1 MSNPRPAPRDPGL
14 APEVQ
19 EIPIGVRRAA
29 SWSWRLLI
37 IVAAGALLLW
47 GLSQITTIVIP
58 VLIAILLAAL
68 LTPVVKIL
76 TRYTFLGRAAAS
88 GIALLGL
95 LLVIAGMFTLAGRQL
110 IAQWADI
117 QTRAV
122 QGFQALL
129 DWVQSTFQIDT
140 PMINTALDEGLEQLQ
155 QYSGQL
161 VSGAVTTAAALGNIG
176 TGLVVALFTLF
187 FVLSGGAG
195 IWRWTVGLLPPAA
208 RVPTHEAFRRG
219 WKALSAYVRTQVLV
233 AAVDATGI
241 AIGMVALSLG
251 SYAVPIWLLV
261 FLFSFVPLV
270 GAIASGAIAVL
281 LVLVLNGWVGA
292 LIMLVIVI
300 AVQQIEGNVLQPFI
314 MGKAVEI
321 HPLGV
326 FLGVATGAMIA
337 GIPGALFA
345 IPLIAFVNATL
356 LHVVGRDPSPELG
369 HDSASAEHFAA
380 LGRGTP
386 AHEGADDARGADGD
400 GSGTDQGDGRDTPA
414 DLAMLATV
422 PAGEARAASAE
433 SAGPA
438 ASDPSGAAAQSP
450 AAESSAEDLPEAA
463 GGPTADEAPSTGGAP
478 STDEAPTGGEAPRA
492 EEPPSAE
499 ESAPRRPEEGGRD

>member
-1 MSNPRPAPRDPGL
+1 MSNPRPAPGDSGL

-29 SWSWRLLI
+29 SWSWRLLV

-47 GLSQITTIVIP
+47 GLTQVTTIVIP

-68 LTPVVKIL
+68 LQPVVKIL
-76 TRYTFLGRAAAS
+76 TRYTFLGRAASS

-110 IAQWADI
+110 IAQWHDI
-117 QTRAV
+117 QSRAV

-129 DWVQSTFQIDT
+129 EWVQSTFQIDT
-140 PMINTALDEGLEQLQ
+140 PMINSALDEGLEQLQ

-161 VSGAVTTAAALGNIG
+161 VSGAVTTATALGNIG

-251 SYAVPIWLLV
+251 SYTVPIWLLV
-261 FLFSFVPLV
+261 FLFSFIPLV

-292 LIMLVIVI
+292 LIMLGIVL

-326 FLGVATGAMIA
+326 FLGVAAGAMIA
-337 GIPGALFA
+337 GVPGALFA

-356 LHVVGRDPSPELG
+356 LYVVGRDPSPDLG
-369 HDSASAEHFAA
+369 HDKAGAEHFAA
-380 LGRGTP
+380 LGSGVP
-386 AHEGADDARGADGD
+386 AHQLAEIGADSEAQRASADEGAA
-400 GSGTDQGDGRDTPA
+400 A
-414 DLAMLATV
+414 DLAMLGTV
-422 PAGEARAASAE
+422 PAAERRAATEGGATPAGTGAHAAE
-433 SAGPA
+433 GTVAQDA
-438 ASDPSGAAAQSP
+438 GAAGAHP
-450 AAESSAEDLPEAA
+450 AGAP
-463 GGPTADEAPSTGGAP
+463 GTTASRAP
-478 STDEAPTGGEAPRA
+478 STDRVDGASTEQ
-492 EEPPSAE
+492 
-499 ESAPRRPEEGGRD
+499 SAPRHRAEDERD

>member
-1 MSNPRPAPRDPGL
+1 MSNPRPAPGDPGL

-29 SWSWRLLI
+29 SWSWRLLV

-47 GLSQITTIVIP
+47 GLTQVTTIVIP

-68 LTPVVKIL
+68 LQPVVKIL
-76 TRYTFLGRAAAS
+76 TRYTFLGRAASS

-110 IAQWADI
+110 IAQWDDI
-117 QTRAV
+117 QSRAV

-129 DWVQSTFQIDT
+129 DWVQSTFQIDA
-140 PMINTALDEGLEQLQ
+140 PMIDSALQEGLEQLQ

-176 TGLVVALFTLF
+176 TGIVVALFTLF
-187 FVLSGGAG
+187 FMLSGGAG
-195 IWRWTVGLLPPAA
+195 IWRWAVGLMPPAA

-261 FLFSFVPLV
+261 FLFSFIPLV

-292 LIMLVIVI
+292 LIMLAIVL
-300 AVQQIEGNVLQPFI
+300 AVQQLEGNVLQPFI

-326 FLGVATGAMIA
+326 FLGVALGAMIA

-356 LHVVGRDPSPELG
+356 LYVVGRDPSPELG
-369 HDSASAEHFAA
+369 HDRASAEHFAA
-380 LGRGTP
+380 LGAGVP
-386 AHEGADDARGADGD
+386 AHQLAEASSDSEAQRASADED
-400 GSGTDQGDGRDTPA
+400 SSA
-414 DLAMLATV
+414 DLAMLGTV
-422 PAGEARAASAE
+422 PAAERRSATEGGATPTGTGGHAADGTNAHDAGAADAHDTGGVGSRAADAT
-433 SAGPA
+433 GT
-438 ASDPSGAAAQSP
+438 ASP
-450 AAESSAEDLPEAA
+450 
-463 GGPTADEAPSTGGAP
+463 EAPSTDQVDGASAEP
-478 STDEAPTGGEAPRA
+478 PAPRHRA
-492 EEPPSAE
+492 EGE
-499 ESAPRRPEEGGRD
+499 RD

>member
-1 MSNPRPAPRDPGL
+1 MSTSRPAPGAPGL
-14 APEVQ
+14 AQEVR

-29 SWSWRLLI
+29 SWSWRLLL

-47 GLSQITTIVIP
+47 GLVQITTIVIP
-58 VLIAILLAAL
+58 LFIAVLLASL
-68 LTPVVKIL
+68 LTPVVKVIV
-76 TRYTFLGRAAAS
+76 RYTPLGRGAAS

-110 IAQWADI
+110 IAQWDDI
-117 QTRAV
+117 QGRAV

-140 PMINTALDEGLEQLQ
+140 PMIDSALEEGLEQLQ

-161 VSGAVTTAAALGNIG
+161 VSGAVTTATALGNIG
-176 TGLVVALFTLF
+176 TGLVVALFSLF
-187 FVLSGGAG
+187 FLLAGGSG
-195 IWRWTVGLLPPAA
+195 IWRWVVGLLPPAA

-219 WKALSAYVRTQVLV
+219 WKALSAYMRTQILV

-261 FLFSFVPLV
+261 FLFSFIPLV
-270 GAIASGAIAVL
+270 GAIVSGAIAVL

-292 LIMLVIVI
+292 VIMLVIVL
-300 AVQQIEGNVLQPFI
+300 AVQQLEGNVLQPFL

-326 FLGVATGAMIA
+326 FLGVAAGAMIA

-356 LHVVGRDPSPELG
+356 LYVVGRDPSPDLG
-369 HDSASAEHFAA
+369 HDRASAEHFAA
-380 LGRGTP
+380 LTRGTP
-386 AHEGADDARGADGD
+386 ARESVGAQGAAPDAADTAADDDG
-400 GSGTDQGDGRDTPA
+400 P
-414 DLAMLATV
+414 V
-422 PAGEARAASAE
+422 PSAA
-433 SAGPA
+433 
-438 ASDPSGAAAQSP
+438 GAAA
-450 AAESSAEDLPEAA
+450 
-463 GGPTADEAPSTGGAP
+463 GGDPAPSVEEPVPSVEEPAP
-478 STDEAPTGGEAPRA
+478 SVEETAPR
-492 EEPPSAE
+492 
-499 ESAPRRPEEGGRD
+499 PREDEQRD

>member
-1 MSNPRPAPRDPGL
+1 MSNPRPAPGDPGL

-29 SWSWRLLI
+29 SWSWRLLV

-47 GLSQITTIVIP
+47 GLTQVTTIVIP

-68 LTPVVKIL
+68 LQPVVKIL

-110 IAQWADI
+110 IAQWDDI
-117 QTRAV
+117 QSRAV

-129 DWVQSTFQIDT
+129 EWVQSTFQIDN
-140 PMINTALDEGLEQLQ
+140 PMIDSALQEGLEQLQ

-187 FVLSGGAG
+187 FVLHGGAG
-195 IWRWTVGLLPPAA
+195 IWRWAVGLMPPAA

-261 FLFSFVPLV
+261 FLFSFIPLV

-292 LIMLVIVI
+292 LIMLAVVL
-300 AVQQIEGNVLQPFI
+300 AVQQLEGNVLQPFL

-326 FLGVATGAMIA
+326 FLGVALGAMIA

-356 LHVVGRDPSPELG
+356 LYVVGRDPSPELG
-369 HDSASAEHFAA
+369 HDKAGAEHFAA
-380 LGRGTP
+380 LGAGVP
-386 AHEGADDARGADGD
+386 AHQLAEASSDSEAQRTSADEGAA
-400 GSGTDQGDGRDTPA
+400 A
-414 DLAMLATV
+414 DLAMLGTV
-422 PAGEARAASAE
+422 PAAERRSATEDGAS
-433 SAGPA
+433 
-438 ASDPSGAAAQSP
+438 
-450 AAESSAEDLPEAA
+450 
-463 GGPTADEAPSTGGAP
+463 PTGTGGHAADADAAHATDSSDADATYTYGAEATQARSAREP
-478 STDEAPTGGEAPRA
+478 STDKVDGTSAEQPAPRHRA
-492 EEPPSAE
+492 EDE
-499 ESAPRRPEEGGRD
+499 RD

>member
-1 MSNPRPAPRDPGL
+1 MSNPRPAPGAPGL

-29 SWSWRLLI
+29 SWSWRLLV

-47 GLSQITTIVIP
+47 GLTQVTTIVIP

-68 LTPVVKIL
+68 LQPVVKIL
-76 TRYTFLGRAAAS
+76 TRYTFLGRAASS

-110 IAQWADI
+110 IAQWDDI
-117 QTRAV
+117 QSRAV
-122 QGFQALL
+122 EGFQALL
-129 DWVQSTFQIDT
+129 EWAQATFQIDT
-140 PMINTALDEGLEQLQ
+140 PMIDSALQEGLEQLQ

-176 TGLVVALFTLF
+176 TGIVVALFTLF
-187 FVLSGGAG
+187 FMLSGGAG
-195 IWRWTVGLLPPAA
+195 IWRWAVGLMPPAA

-261 FLFSFVPLV
+261 FLFSFIPLV

-292 LIMLVIVI
+292 LIMLAIVL

-326 FLGVATGAMIA
+326 FLGVALGAMIA

-356 LHVVGRDPSPELG
+356 LYVVGRDPSPELG
-369 HDSASAEHFAA
+369 HDRASAEHFAA
-380 LGRGTP
+380 LGAGVP
-386 AHEGADDARGADGD
+386 AHQLAEASSDSEAQRASADED
-400 GSGTDQGDGRDTPA
+400 SSA
-414 DLAMLATV
+414 DLAMLGTV
-422 PAGEARAASAE
+422 PAAERRSATDGGATTATGATTTGTGAHAADGDAHD
-433 SAGPA
+433 A
-438 ASDPSGAAAQSP
+438 GAADAHG
-450 AAESSAEDLPEAA
+450 ADATGTTSS
-463 GGPTADEAPSTGGAP
+463 EAPSTDQVDGASAEQP
-478 STDEAPTGGEAPRA
+478 APRHRA
-492 EEPPSAE
+492 DDE
-499 ESAPRRPEEGGRD
+499 RG